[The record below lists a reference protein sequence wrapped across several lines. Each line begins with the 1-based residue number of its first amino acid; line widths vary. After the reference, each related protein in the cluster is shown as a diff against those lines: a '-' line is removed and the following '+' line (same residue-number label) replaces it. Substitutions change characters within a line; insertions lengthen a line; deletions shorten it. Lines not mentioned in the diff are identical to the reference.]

1 MERMKR
7 QTLKMFAMSS
17 LLLMVTAV
25 SVAAQSSRTKTTI
38 IPFTFTVGEK
48 TLPAG
53 EYTIEP
59 YRKDYSNV
67 WVVKSRDGHSN
78 VLFTTNSV
86 QTVKT
91 QKRDKIVFRQ
101 YGGQYFLS
109 QIWSA
114 GANSGRE
121 LVVRRPKSDLATN
134 FVEQET
140 VVVAIG
146 SPEQR

>member
-1 MERMKR
+1 MKR

-25 SVAAQSSRTKTTI
+25 SIAAQSSHTKTTI
-38 IPFTFTVGEK
+38 IPFSFTVGEK

-53 EYTIEP
+53 VYTIEP
-59 YRKDYSNV
+59 YRKDYSSV

-78 VLFTTNSV
+78 VFFTTNTV
-86 QTVKT
+86 QTVRT
-91 QKRDKIVFRQ
+91 QTKDRIVFRQ

-109 QIWSA
+109 EIWTA

-121 LVVRRPKSDLATN
+121 LNVRRPKDDLAKNTVERDTVIVPIASTN
-134 FVEQET
+134 
-140 VVVAIG
+140 
-146 SPEQR
+146 QR

>member
-1 MERMKR
+1 MKR
-7 QTLKMFAMSS
+7 QTLKMFAMAS

-25 SVAAQSSRTKTTI
+25 SIAAQSSRTKTTI
-38 IPFTFTVGEK
+38 IPFNFTVGEK

-67 WVVKSRDGHSN
+67 WIVKSRDGHSN

-86 QTVKT
+86 QTVRT
-91 QKRDKIVFRQ
+91 QKKDRIVFRQ
-101 YGGQYFLS
+101 FGGQYFLS
-109 QIWSA
+109 QIWTA

-121 LVVRRPKSDLATN
+121 LVVRRPKDDLAKNTVERDTVIVPIASTN
-134 FVEQET
+134 
-140 VVVAIG
+140 
-146 SPEQR
+146 